1 MPLFLCLATEDVSGD
16 PCPVWGDSP
25 VDLNQPIRPQI
36 IKAKND
42 LHSLQTDRHQGKLG
56 RRQRRDPWPTYLRV
70 LDARDA
76 QLTFLQIG
84 EIVLNLQKNYS
95 EIASTAKKI
104 HKLAYSLG
112 LNFPN

>member
-1 MPLFLCLATEDVSGD
+1 MLWQREGMECIETVLSEGQLCYIF
-16 PCPVWGDSP
+16 
-25 VDLNQPIRPQI
+25 DLNQPIRPQI

-42 LHSLQTDRHQGKLG
+42 LHSEQTFRHQGKLG

-76 QLTFLQIG
+76 KLTFLDIG
-84 EIVLNLQKNYS
+84 QIVLNFQGNYS
-95 EIASTAKKI
+95 EIGSAAKKI